1 MDNSKGQKN
10 LFNCVLFSSTGYID
24 KTEVVKAELLF
35 AGFFIGHNL
44 PLATADHVGIFLQS
58 ILWSWT
64 MNWKKKHGSMEDGK
78 YIPAPVQNIGLD
90 SRLTETPPP
99 DM

>member
-1 MDNSKGQKN
+1 MHWLIYKKPKKEPSDLTSELVEEDIYYKYPCKCNVDDSKGQKN
-10 LFNCVLFSSTGYID
+10 LFNYVLFSSTGYID

-58 ILWSWT
+58 ILWS
-64 MNWKKKHGSMEDGK
+64 
-78 YIPAPVQNIGLD
+78 
-90 SRLTETPPP
+90 
-99 DM
+99 